1 MIGFLKDFI
10 AESKRVVW
18 PNKEELT
25 KLTLNVLGLS
35 IIVAIIIYIMD
46 FAINGGIGV
55 LENLIKGLL

>member
-18 PNKEELT
+18 PNRQELI

-35 IIVAIIIYIMD
+35 VIVAIIIYAMD
-46 FAINGGIGV
+46 LAIGGGIEG
-55 LENLIKGLL
+55 LMYLRGLL

>member
-1 MIGFLKDFI
+1 MIGFFKDFI

-35 IIVAIIIYIMD
+35 IIVAIIIYIMY